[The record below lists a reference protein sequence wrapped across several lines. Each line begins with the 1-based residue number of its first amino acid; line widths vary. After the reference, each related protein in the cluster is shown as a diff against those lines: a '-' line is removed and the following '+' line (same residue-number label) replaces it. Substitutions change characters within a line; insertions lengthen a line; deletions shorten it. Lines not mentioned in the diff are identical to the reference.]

1 MILSPQQVRGVL
13 FIYCAQISA
22 KNIKLHQSYGL
33 KSEFFKSC
41 GAECT
46 VRVRHAFLLGGGAR
60 GGAQPGTL
68 FMLIG
73 SSQNFTQR
81 GNQACLIYW
90 EQNNQLK

>member
-1 MILSPQQVRGVL
+1 MILSPQRVRGAL

-22 KNIKLHQSYGL
+22 KNIKFHQSYGL
-33 KSEFFKSC
+33 KSEIFKSC